1 MHPSTVHNY
10 LVRSRTRKWNAA
22 GEFKVQPVTFVDAE
36 GNRIERVAAPDPLLS
51 QPESESAHGMK
62 EAPRI
67 RSWGN
72 RSPGAQSTYCLVS
85 PPDAAFS
92 FICAHREISYLSP
105 SDAF

>member
-62 EAPRI
+62 EAPAHQVV
-67 RSWGN
+67 G
-72 RSPGAQSTYCLVS
+72 QSITRGPVDLLLG
-85 PPDAAFS
+85 
-92 FICAHREISYLSP
+92 LS
-105 SDAF
+105 S